1 MRHGRPLPEDARG
14 MWFWTPTTLQL
25 HRLWIGVS
33 KVRLAVPH
41 GQEIHQA
48 GPPLRGRP
56 FRSPPSRRSRKV
68 VRTLPSLIPGL
79 VVDIVGSADEANFRV
94 KAVSKDRS
102 DETLEPNYNV
112 SDRRLR
118 YVRRNSDASQVLL
131 SNSCQFPRRSRI
143 PCRDRSLP
151 LALGPHIRREYHAP
165 VLMPV
170 LHHTETQTSMGKDM
184 DGDQEVLTDLASF
197 CAFR

>member
-1 MRHGRPLPEDARG
+1 MGAHCKQMRAACGSGRRRRCNCTVFGSEYQRFGWQSRMVKKFTKP
-14 MWFWTPTTLQL
+14 
-25 HRLWIGVS
+25 
-33 KVRLAVPH
+33 VRLFVDDRSA
-41 GQEIHQA
+41 A
-48 GPPLRGRP
+48 RRRGEVEK
-56 FRSPPSRRSRKV
+56 F
-68 VRTLPSLIPGL
+68 VRTLPSLIAGL
-79 VVDIVGSADEANFRV
+79 AVDIVGSADEANFRV

-165 VLMPV
+165 VLVPV
-170 LHHTETQTSMGKDM
+170 LHHAETQTSMGKDM